1 MKELNEMTG
10 QELLDALETENAAA
24 DELERYCSEFID
36 NRRARG
42 WTAAELAE
50 YAEERENLRQ
60 TELGIAAVRTEMN
73 LREARAEPKKWI
85 CWMGRGSEC

>member
-1 MKELNEMTG
+1 MKELNEMTK

-24 DELERYCSEFID
+24 DELERWCSEFID

-42 WTAAELAE
+42 WTDKEQAEFE
-50 YAEERENLRQ
+50 EERENLRQ
-60 TELGIAAVRTEMN
+60 TELGIAAIRTELN
-73 LREARAEPKKWI
+73 LRVARAEPKAWI